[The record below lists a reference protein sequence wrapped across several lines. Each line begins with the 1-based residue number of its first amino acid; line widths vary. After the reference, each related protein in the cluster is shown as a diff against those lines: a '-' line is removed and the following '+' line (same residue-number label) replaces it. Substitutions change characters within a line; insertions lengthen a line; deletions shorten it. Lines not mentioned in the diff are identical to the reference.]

1 MDKEAAFIRFHKAL
15 DYLKERRIIVRQIEI
30 ADVLGMGE
38 DKVSSALKNKDRR
51 FTSGFLKRF
60 ADAYSDYINPDWLI
74 RGEGRMEMPGKSTR
88 PHYPAE
94 VSAGTLT
101 GEVQAVSDYEVEYE
115 PVIRRFPAYDFTID
129 VSGHSMEPTYWDED
143 IVACRRI
150 YNFESI
156 RTGKAYVIVT
166 EDGAVLKRILSKTL
180 SSIRVASDN
189 PAPKYKPYNINTESI
204 LSIYEVVGSI
214 HTAASAEREEEYRR
228 RAYLEYAKS
237 ILEEHMKKSRN

>member
-1 MDKEAAFIRFHKAL
+1 MEDSLARLHKAI
-15 DYLKERRIIVRQIEI
+15 DYLKDTGKAHKQQDI
-30 ADVLGMGE
+30 ADFLGIAKSNLSM
-38 DKVSSALKNKDRR
+38 ALKGNERY

-94 VSAGTLT
+94 VSAGALT

-150 YNFESI
+150 YNFDSI

-180 SSIRVASDN
+180 SSIRAASDN

-214 HTAASAEREEEYRR
+214 HTPASAEREEEYRR
-228 RAYLEYAKS
+228 KTYLEYAKR
-237 ILEEHMKKSRN
+237 ILREHMKNSGN